1 MGPIIQTGST
11 SSNQVEGLDYLRW
24 LDNQPHGSIF
34 YELGNL
40 PRLNMVMD
48 DQNAIKNTFNA
59 TVVTVKQSKGHNNSK
74 VPINTTFSPNMLL
87 KQAIKPPL
95 KASNG

>member
-11 SSNQVEGLDYLRW
+11 SSNQVEGLDCLRW

-34 YELGNL
+34 DELGNL

-48 DQNAIKNTFNA
+48 DQNAIKNSFNA
-59 TVVTVKQSKGHNNSK
+59 TVVTVKRSKGHNSSE
-74 VPINTTFSPNMLL
+74 VPINTAFFT
-87 KQAIKPPL
+87 KYVT
-95 KASNG
+95 